1 MTAAQAGTAAG
12 RHPRGGGIP
21 MSAWR
26 LEWLRLTRSPRW
38 LALAGVYLFF
48 GLLEPVM
55 TRYMQQIVSRVGSGV
70 RISLPPPTPVT
81 AITSYVNQASQTAL
95 VVVVVVAAAALSF
108 DSRPGL
114 SLFLRTRAASMWQIV
129 VPRFAVTTGA
139 AIAAYTL
146 GTLAA
151 WYETALLL
159 GAPPARPMLT
169 GLVCE
174 WVYLVFAVTVVA
186 AAASFARSTLGVVG
200 IALAVLLL
208 LPVLGTIGQVH
219 DWLPSTLVN
228 APAELLT
235 GGQLSDFVPA
245 LTMAVGTGALLLAAA
260 VARLRAR
267 EL

>member
-1 MTAAQAGTAAG
+1 MTATHAAAS
-12 RHPRGGGIP
+12 RRPRGDRIP

-38 LALAGVYLFF
+38 LALAGVYVFF

-55 TRYMQQIVSRVGSGV
+55 TRYMQQIVSRVGSGMKV
-70 RISLPPPTPVT
+70 VLPAPTPAT
-81 AITSYVNQASQTAL
+81 AITGYVNQASQTAL

-108 DSRPGL
+108 DARPGV
-114 SLFLRTRAASMWQIV
+114 SLFLRTRAAGMWQIV
-129 VPRFAVTTGA
+129 APRFAVSTA
-139 AIAAYTL
+139 AALAAYAL

-159 GAPPARPMLT
+159 GAPPAGPMLT
-169 GLVCE
+169 GLICE
-174 WVYLVFAVTVVA
+174 WVYLVFAVAVVA
-186 AAASFARSTLGVVG
+186 AASSIARGTLGVVG
-200 IALAVLLL
+200 LALAALLL

-228 APAELLT
+228 APAELLA
-235 GGQLSDFVPA
+235 GGQFTDFVPA
-245 LTMAVGTGALLLAAA
+245 LTMAVATGALLLAVT